1 MYKDT
6 DSAKLFEKIHCKSIL
21 HIDQETNAIHNNTK
35 MLYNNANKRGLLQQF
50 NLKKI
55 ISTQVNFT

>member
-50 NLKKI
+50 NLKK
-55 ISTQVNFT
+55 